1 MCLPMM
7 LWAQGQ
13 LTAYYA
19 KVDIENYVKGQ
30 LIVDTNDP
38 INRMVDFNKSL
49 FRYEGDAGDE
59 QGYYILFDKSQ
70 ITVKEYQMS
79 PLPVKLVRGG
89 ASFQSR
95 DGFEIRIFPANA
107 NGHGFYGLDEDK
119 LSNHLAVLGYSLD
132 ASNDSRSKY
141 TIFKTRKGAAERSK
155 DVVLLEKKIQSDFPS
170 LYYIYDEALS
180 TFGNAEYKSCIDNC
194 RTLYEKITQALT
206 GDGSDK
212 AALTLS
218 QESVTDDT
226 GARIT
231 SKEKIYK
238 YWLDKKKGANR
249 YRYFTTLYSVM
260 SGLGTHGEEEPS
272 KADAVLILRALEDV
286 LVWILKI

>member
-1 MCLPMM
+1 MNIVYDDDSSIAEFKIYEYLGTVLDAAIYNNGDGEAILSCAGISSLIPQYQKM
-7 LWAQGQ
+7 LTPYSYNGQ
-13 LTAYYA
+13 WQNNNVQYNPG
-19 KVDIENYVKGQ
+19 KFFIEVFPVLDEKHRFL
-30 LIVDTNDP
+30 LIKAIVE
-38 INRMVDFNKSL
+38 R
-49 FRYEGDAGDE
+49 
-59 QGYYILFDKSQ
+59 
-70 ITVKEYQMS
+70 
-79 PLPVKLVRGG
+79 
-89 ASFQSR
+89 
-95 DGFEIRIFPANA
+95 AN
-107 NGHGFYGLDEDK
+107 FYGLDEDK

-141 TIFKTRKGAAERSK
+141 TIFQTRKGAAERSK

-218 QESVTDDT
+218 QELVTDDT

-231 SKEKIYK
+231 SKEKIFK

>member
-1 MCLPMM
+1 MNIVYDDDNSIAEFKIYEYLGTVLKTAIYNNGDGEAILYCAGISSLIPQYQKM
-7 LWAQGQ
+7 LTPYSYNGQ
-13 LTAYYA
+13 WQNNNVQYNPG
-19 KVDIENYVKGQ
+19 KFFVEV
-30 LIVDTNDP
+30 
-38 INRMVDFNKSL
+38 F
-49 FRYEGDAGDE
+49 
-59 QGYYILFDKSQ
+59 
-70 ITVKEYQMS
+70 
-79 PLPVKLVRGG
+79 PV
-89 ASFQSR
+89 
-95 DGFEIRIFPANA
+95 
-107 NGHGFYGLDEDK
+107 LDEKHRFLFIKAIVERANSNNLDKDK

-141 TIFKTRKGAAERSK
+141 TIIQTRKGAAERSK

-206 GDGSDK
+206 GAGSDK

-218 QESVTDDT
+218 QELVTDDT

-231 SKEKIYK
+231 SKEKIFK